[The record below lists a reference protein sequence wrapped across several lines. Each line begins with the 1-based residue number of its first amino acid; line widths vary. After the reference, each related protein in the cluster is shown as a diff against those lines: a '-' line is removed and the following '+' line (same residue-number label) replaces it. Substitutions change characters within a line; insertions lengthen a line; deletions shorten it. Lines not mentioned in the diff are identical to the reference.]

1 MTALIDISVR
11 LGPGM
16 PIWPES
22 VGIHLSRTLALSRG
36 DSANVSRLDM
46 DVHCG
51 THIDG
56 PMHFLHD
63 GDPLEAYPIEL
74 FIGTAWVTHV
84 VGVTTI
90 SATVLDGLGIPDGT
104 ERLLLRTANSSLWH
118 ETPARFH
125 ADYVGLLPS
134 AATWVV
140 ERGIRLVGIDYLS
153 IQRYGDDPETHR
165 ILMRAGVAI
174 LEGLD
179 LEGVAAGRYRLVCP
193 PIRLGGAEA
202 APARAFLETIP

>member
-11 LGPGM
+11 LEPGM
-16 PIWPES
+16 PIWPDS
-22 VGIHLSRTLALSRG
+22 VGLSLRRTLSLSTG
-36 DSANVSRLDM
+36 DFANVSRLDM

-51 THIDG
+51 THIEA

-63 GDPLEAYPIEL
+63 GHPLEAFPIEL
-74 FIGTAWVTHV
+74 FIGPAWVAHV
-84 VGVTTI
+84 AGVP
-90 SATVLDGLGIPDGT
+90 AVAAMDLDGLGVPPGT
-104 ERLLLRTANSSLWH
+104 ERLLLRTANSGLWH
-118 ETPARFH
+118 ATPAHFQS
-125 ADYVGLLPS
+125 DYVALLPS
-134 AATWVV
+134 AATWIV

-174 LEGLD
+174 LEGLC
-179 LEGVAAGRYRLVCP
+179 LEGVAVGRYRLVCP

-202 APARAFLETIP
+202 APARAFLETVP